1 MATAQVTQ
9 FVSVSEAA
17 LRLGVSAATVR
28 RWIRAGHLAAVQP
41 AGEQG
46 LLRIPEAELDRLAGD
61 THTHV

>member
-1 MATAQVTQ
+1 MATTQVTR

-17 LRLGVSAATVR
+17 VRLRVSAATIR
-28 RWIRAGHLAAVQP
+28 RWIHAGHLAAVQP

-61 THTHV
+61 RYV